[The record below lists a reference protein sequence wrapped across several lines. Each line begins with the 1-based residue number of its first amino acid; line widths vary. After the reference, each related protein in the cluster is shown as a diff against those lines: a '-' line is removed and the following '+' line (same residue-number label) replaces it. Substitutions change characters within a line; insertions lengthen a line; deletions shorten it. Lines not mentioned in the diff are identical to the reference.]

1 MVFIMIM
8 DCWIADVEPDG
19 PVLAAGV
26 DELPH
31 GDGHLGRGLKVGHGL
46 GAGAEVCAELLPHT
60 PANIGT

>member
-1 MVFIMIM
+1 MFFKY
-8 DCWIADVEPDG
+8 DECWIADVAPDG
-19 PVLAAGV
+19 CVLAAGV

-60 PANIGT
+60 PANVVT